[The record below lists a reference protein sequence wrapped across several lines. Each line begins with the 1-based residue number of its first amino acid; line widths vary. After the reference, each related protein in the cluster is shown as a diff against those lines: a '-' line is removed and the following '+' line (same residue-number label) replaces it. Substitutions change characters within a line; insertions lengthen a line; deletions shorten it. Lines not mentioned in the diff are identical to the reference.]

1 MKVGM
6 IGAGMFGNVVIP
18 RYADA
23 GAEVV
28 AVCDLAIDRAQTT
41 ADKFKIPNV
50 YDSTAQ
56 LLERDDLD
64 VVHVGVPPHIL
75 YEVVSE
81 VISAGKNVISE
92 KPLTLNSNDASRLA
106 QAAADA
112 GVLNV
117 VDHQMRYDPVH
128 RYARKLVSDGAIG
141 HTHVVNVRD
150 FTNYTMDPRFPTHY
164 ATWTAFK
171 ERGGGVSNQHMVH
184 VLDLIQ
190 SIFGWLK
197 NTSGYSITY
206 IPQRA
211 ELDSSVSPA
220 DLYELGDRA
229 PTTGLVDVN
238 GDDVAAVMG
247 TTEDGALI
255 NVMSGWSVHHPAGVT
270 WEAYGSDGTL
280 ALSESG
286 EL

>member
-1 MKVGM
+1 
-6 IGAGMFGNVVIP
+6 
-18 RYADA
+18 
-23 GAEVV
+23 
-28 AVCDLAIDRAQTT
+28 
-41 ADKFKIPNV
+41 
-50 YDSTAQ
+50 
-56 LLERDDLD
+56 
-64 VVHVGVPPHIL
+64 
-75 YEVVSE
+75 
-81 VISAGKNVISE
+81 
-92 KPLTLNSNDASRLA
+92 
-106 QAAADA
+106 
-112 GVLNV
+112 
-117 VDHQMRYDPVH
+117 
-128 RYARKLVSDGAIG
+128 
-141 HTHVVNVRD
+141 
-150 FTNYTMDPRFPTHY
+150 
-164 ATWTAFK
+164 
-171 ERGGGVSNQHMVH
+171 
-184 VLDLIQ
+184 

-286 EL
+286 ELLYARPGKELSPLEIPKEYGITGNPDFLQSSGLGLKESVYMPAMFQALAEDVGRTVAGEKTD